1 MEVYL
6 LVHDHK
12 HGQDYHIF
20 SSEDLA
26 WERAF
31 GLCRGALEEWG
42 EEEDYLD
49 LTDDELVTQWPDISS
64 GETFTVIPILLDD

>member
-12 HGQDYHIF
+12 HGQDYHVF
-20 SSEDLA
+20 SGEDLA

-31 GLCRGALEEWG
+31 GLARGALEEWG
-42 EEEDYLD
+42 KMKIT
-49 LTDDELVTQWPDISS
+49 LTSQTMSWCHS
-64 GETFTVIPILLDD
+64 GQIFLLEKILL